1 MKKNNVDYDFQFRV
15 RKYLE
20 FCFLED
26 NERAKEEVLFNKLS
40 KSIKDEY
47 HYQIFGKKI
56 LNIPFFHK
64 NFSPKSL
71 FSLSKI
77 IKKIDFA
84 PEETFMKVKLC

>member
-20 FCFLED
+20 YCFYED
-26 NERAKEEVLFNKLS
+26 NEKEKEEQIYNKLS

-47 HYQIFGKKI
+47 HYQIYGRKI

-64 NFSPKSL
+64 NFSTNSL
-71 FSLSKI
+71 FALSKI
-77 IKKIDFA
+77 IKKIDLA
-84 PEETFMKVKLC
+84 PEENFMKVL

>member
-20 FCFLED
+20 YCFLED
-26 NERAKEEVLFNKLS
+26 NERAKEEILFNKLS
-40 KSIKDEY
+40 KTIKDEY
-47 HYQIFGKKI
+47 QYQIFGKKI

-64 NFSPKSL
+64 NFSTKSL
-71 FSLSKI
+71 LSLSNI

-84 PEETFMKVKLC
+84 PEETFVKVK